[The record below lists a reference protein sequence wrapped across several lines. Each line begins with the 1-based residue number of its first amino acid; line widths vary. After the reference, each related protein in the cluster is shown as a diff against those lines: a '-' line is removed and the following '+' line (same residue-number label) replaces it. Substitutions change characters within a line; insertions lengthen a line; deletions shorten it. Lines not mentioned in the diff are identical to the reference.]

1 MKTVTGKI
9 TKSTP
14 VTIAKAASILSK
26 FVSTDTG
33 ASQALNAY
41 LRRAT
46 AAFDEL
52 ARLHSK
58 SDRRKHKRDSAPDQ
72 RVERRLKME
81 VKEEGNAAEEETGR
95 RRKAK
100 KKRKG
105 DLEEETERSNEVKK
119 EKIEVEVNE
128 GKVVG
133 KVENKVEKKLKK
145 KKRKRNSGEVE
156 PGLVGSASAAE
167 SPFWVN
173 SPNLAMHFLCPSA
186 LYTLSLFDL
195 YLVAETNVEKKT
207 EVQCFLKKNAK
218 PCPTSFQWFCASI
231 RGAESEHAAEQDCS
245 NGIGL
250 ALWGKIRF

>member
-9 TKSTP
+9 TDSTP

-58 SDRRKHKRDSAPDQ
+58 SDRRKHKRDSAQTQ
-72 RVERRLKME
+72 RVEASQSGLVNNNEQRLEME
-81 VKEEGNAAEEETGR
+81 VKEEGNAAEEETERKKR
-95 RRKAK
+95 RR
-100 KKRKG
+100 KRKG

-119 EKIEVEVNE
+119 EKTEFEENE

-133 KVENKVEKKLKK
+133 RVEIKVEEEMKRKKKK
-145 KKRKRNSGEVE
+145 KKRKSGEVE
-156 PGLVGSASAAE
+156 VEVEVEVKVKEEEREGKDGLKDEGQR
-167 SPFWVN
+167 
-173 SPNLAMHFLCPSA
+173 
-186 LYTLSLFDL
+186 
-195 YLVAETNVEKKT
+195 KK
-207 EVQCFLKKNAK
+207 KKRRKHEDGN
-218 PCPTSFQWFCASI
+218 
-231 RGAESEHAAEQDCS
+231 
-245 NGIGL
+245 
-250 ALWGKIRF
+250 

>member
-1 MKTVTGKI
+1 M
-9 TKSTP
+9 STP

-26 FVSTDTG
+26 FVSTDAG

-41 LRRAT
+41 LRRST

-72 RVERRLKME
+72 RVEASQSAVVNDNEQRLKME

-95 RRKAK
+95 RRKTK

-119 EKIEVEVNE
+119 EKIEVEVIE

-133 KVENKVEKKLKK
+133 KVENKVEKELKK
-145 KKRKRNSGEVE
+145 KKMKRKRKSGEVE
-156 PGLVGSASAAE
+156 VEVEVKEGEKEGKDGLKDE
-167 SPFWVN
+167 
-173 SPNLAMHFLCPSA
+173 
-186 LYTLSLFDL
+186 DQR
-195 YLVAETNVEKKT
+195 KKKRRRKH
-207 EVQCFLKKNAK
+207 EDGN
-218 PCPTSFQWFCASI
+218 
-231 RGAESEHAAEQDCS
+231 
-245 NGIGL
+245 
-250 ALWGKIRF
+250 

>member
-72 RVERRLKME
+72 RVEASQSALVNDNEQRLKME

-95 RRKAK
+95 RRKTK

-105 DLEEETERSNEVKK
+105 DLKEETERINEVKK

-128 GKVVG
+128 GKV
-133 KVENKVEKKLKK
+133 NKVEKELKK
-145 KKRKRNSGEVE
+145 KKRKMKSGEVE
-156 PGLVGSASAAE
+156 VE
-167 SPFWVN
+167 VK
-173 SPNLAMHFLCPSA
+173 
-186 LYTLSLFDL
+186 
-195 YLVAETNVEKKT
+195 EVEKEGKDG
-207 EVQCFLKKNAK
+207 LKDEDQRKKKRRRKHEDEN
-218 PCPTSFQWFCASI
+218 
-231 RGAESEHAAEQDCS
+231 
-245 NGIGL
+245 
-250 ALWGKIRF
+250 

>member
-9 TKSTP
+9 TDSTP

-58 SDRRKHKRDSAPDQ
+58 SDRRKHKRDSAQTQ
-72 RVERRLKME
+72 RVEASQSGLVNNNEQRLEME
-81 VKEEGNAAEEETGR
+81 VKEEGNAAEEETERKKR
-95 RRKAK
+95 RR
-100 KKRKG
+100 KRKG

-119 EKIEVEVNE
+119 EKTEFEENE

-133 KVENKVEKKLKK
+133 RVEIKVEEEMKRKKKK
-145 KKRKRNSGEVE
+145 KKRKSGEVE
-156 PGLVGSASAAE
+156 VEVEVKVKEEEREGKDGLKDEGQR
-167 SPFWVN
+167 
-173 SPNLAMHFLCPSA
+173 
-186 LYTLSLFDL
+186 
-195 YLVAETNVEKKT
+195 KK
-207 EVQCFLKKNAK
+207 KKRRKHEDGN
-218 PCPTSFQWFCASI
+218 
-231 RGAESEHAAEQDCS
+231 
-245 NGIGL
+245 
-250 ALWGKIRF
+250 

>member
-72 RVERRLKME
+72 RVEASQSALVNDNEQRLKLE

-95 RRKAK
+95 RRKTK

-145 KKRKRNSGEVE
+145 KKKKRKRNSGEVE
-156 PGLVGSASAAE
+156 VEVKEGEKEGKDGLKDE
-167 SPFWVN
+167 
-173 SPNLAMHFLCPSA
+173 
-186 LYTLSLFDL
+186 DQR
-195 YLVAETNVEKKT
+195 KKKRRRKH
-207 EVQCFLKKNAK
+207 EDGN
-218 PCPTSFQWFCASI
+218 
-231 RGAESEHAAEQDCS
+231 
-245 NGIGL
+245 
-250 ALWGKIRF
+250 

>member
-26 FVSTDTG
+26 FVSTDNG

-72 RVERRLKME
+72 RVEASQSALVNDNEQRLKLE
-81 VKEEGNAAEEETGR
+81 VKE
-95 RRKAK
+95 
-100 KKRKG
+100 
-105 DLEEETERSNEVKK
+105 EEETERSNEVKK

-145 KKRKRNSGEVE
+145 KKKKRKRNSGEVE
-156 PGLVGSASAAE
+156 VEVKEGEKEGKDGLKDE
-167 SPFWVN
+167 
-173 SPNLAMHFLCPSA
+173 
-186 LYTLSLFDL
+186 DQR
-195 YLVAETNVEKKT
+195 KKKRRRKH
-207 EVQCFLKKNAK
+207 EDGN
-218 PCPTSFQWFCASI
+218 
-231 RGAESEHAAEQDCS
+231 
-245 NGIGL
+245 
-250 ALWGKIRF
+250 

>member
-72 RVERRLKME
+72 RVE
-81 VKEEGNAAEEETGR
+81 
-95 RRKAK
+95 
-100 KKRKG
+100 
-105 DLEEETERSNEVKK
+105 
-119 EKIEVEVNE
+119 
-128 GKVVG
+128 
-133 KVENKVEKKLKK
+133 
-145 KKRKRNSGEVE
+145 
-156 PGLVGSASAAE
+156 ASQ
-167 SPFWVN
+167 
-173 SPNLAMHFLCPSA
+173 SA
-186 LYTLSLFDL
+186 LNL
-195 YLVAETNVEKKT
+195 YNPKTSQLVE
-207 EVQCFLKKNAK
+207 C
-218 PCPTSFQWFCASI
+218 I

-250 ALWGKIRF
+250 ALWGKTRF